1 MYIIIPLVSFLIAV
15 ALIILI
21 IARKFVYL
29 KKLTPETIDETIGSH
44 ENFLVELFPELTT
57 YLKKVSL
64 RSYGVNLLT
73 EFEKLLRKL
82 RLISMKVDTVTNQLI
97 HRVRK
102 EAKQQEAI
110 LSKEATL
117 EEEKLAELESE
128 EEELEN
134 LGDSQEDLKKKE
146 QLLIIEIAKNPKDPQ
161 LYLELGNIYMRVGE
175 YEDAKNSFAKAVELN
190 PDDNRLKR
198 KLSRAISK
206 LQKFPPV

>member
-1 MYIIIPLVSFLIAV
+1 MFFLIPFSIFLVSVLLIV
-15 ALIILI
+15 WIVS
-21 IARKFVYL
+21 RKFVYL
-29 KKLTPETIDETIGSH
+29 RKLAPETVEETISSR
-44 ENFLVELFPELTT
+44 ENFLVELFPELAA
-57 YLKKVSL
+57 YLKKVNL
-64 RSYGVNLLT
+64 RSYGVNFLT

-110 LSKEATL
+110 LSKEAAL
-117 EEEKLAELESE
+117 EEEKQAELESE

-146 QLLIIEIAKNPKDPQ
+146 QLLIIEIAKNPKNPR

-175 YEDAKNSFAKAVELN
+175 YEDAKNSFEKILELEPGN
-190 PDDNRLKR
+190 EAIRR
-198 KLSRAISK
+198 KLARVLSK
-206 LQKFPPV
+206 MEK